1 LTTAQQ
7 SAAEA
12 HRKTASASTA
22 QIAAYLEEMLGRAL
36 VAELAGVTPK
46 SVDRW
51 TKADAPEQPRR
62 EAEERLRAAFQIAQ
76 LLLSEESAHVV
87 RAWMIGLNPQLDD
100 EAPIEA
106 IRAGRLREAM
116 TAAKSYV
123 RGG

>member
-1 LTTAQQ
+1 LTVAKQ
-7 SAAEA
+7 SATDA
-12 HRKTASASTA
+12 HRRTASASTNE
-22 QIAAYLEEMLGRAL
+22 IARYLEEILGRAL
-36 VAELAGVTPK
+36 VAELAGVHAK

-51 TKADAPEQPRR
+51 TKAENPEQPRR